1 MDKTQLGIVSDTIER
16 GARVFWYYICLFAGK
31 NKIYRIQYSDV
42 KDFVKVMQVFYVQKI
57 FWDHILLKIKK
68 TPERPC
74 QTGNSRSY
82 QRARE
87 GQLLVRISHQYQW
100 IGKIFCKILKKN
112 MTTSTQAPTKKKPR
126 NDIQTSYKIIFTTI
140 E

>member
-42 KDFVKVMQVFYVQKI
+42 KDFVKVIQVFYVQKI

-68 TPERPC
+68 TP
-74 QTGNSRSY
+74 
-82 QRARE
+82 
-87 GQLLVRISHQYQW
+87 
-100 IGKIFCKILKKN
+100 
-112 MTTSTQAPTKKKPR
+112 
-126 NDIQTSYKIIFTTI
+126 
-140 E
+140 